1 MYKIHMLSSNGG
13 RYQLLHFNTKTK
25 LFCVIG
31 RIEYNTE
38 YFLFAPCENR
48 QQNILFTSI

>member
-13 RYQLLHFNTKTK
+13 QYQQLHFNTKTK

-38 YFLFAPCENR
+38 YFSFAPC
-48 QQNILFTSI
+48 